1 MILQK
6 EGTDMIERREYL
18 EDLMNFKDKR
28 MIKVVAGIRR
38 CGKSTLFE
46 LFQQELKRQGI
57 TEAQITAINL
67 EDGEFR
73 ELSES
78 EQLYGYVCEKLIPE
92 AMNYVFL
99 DEIQQIPD
107 FQKAVDWLYVKK
119 NVDLYITGSN
129 AFLLSGELATLLS
142 GRYVEIKMLP
152 LSFKEYVSAFPDNQN
167 TSMLYMNYLLNSSFP
182 GTLELIRKKDIR
194 VYLEGIYNTILMK
207 DIVTR
212 KKISDPAMLE
222 SVIEF
227 LFDNIGNLCSTTKIA
242 NSMTSAGKKIS
253 VPTVESYLGALRDSF
268 IIYKA
273 RRYDVKGKQYLS
285 TGAKYYVADIGLR
298 YFLLGTKQTDM
309 GHILENIVYLE
320 LLRRGYEVYVGK
332 AGDAEVDFV
341 AVNEEGEEY
350 YQVSQTVMDENT
362 LKRELTPLESIHD
375 HNPKYLLTMD
385 FMPLTS
391 YNGIKQMN
399 VLEWLLK

>member
-1 MILQK
+1 
-6 EGTDMIERREYL
+6 MIERREYL
-18 EDLMNFKDKR
+18 EDLMHFKDKSI
-28 MIKVVAGIRR
+28 IKVVAGIRR

-46 LFQQELKRQGI
+46 LYQQELKKQGI
-57 TEAQITAINL
+57 REGQVTAINL

-73 ELSES
+73 KLREP
-78 EQLYGYVCEKLIPE
+78 EQLYEHVCEKLS
-92 AMNYVFL
+92 ADVMNYVFL
-99 DEIQQIPD
+99 DEVQQIPD

-152 LSFKEYVSAFPDNQN
+152 LSFKEYVSAVPDNQN

-182 GTLELIRKKDIR
+182 GTLELTRKKDIR
-194 VYLEGIYNTILMK
+194 AYLEGIYNTILMK

-222 SVIEF
+222 CVIEF

-273 RRYDVKGKQYLS
+273 HRYDVKGKQYLS

-332 AGDAEVDFV
+332 VGDAEVDFV

-350 YQVSQTVMDENT
+350 YQVSQTVMDESS
-362 LKRELTPLESIHD
+362 LKRELAPLESIHD

-385 FMPLTS
+385 FLPLTS